1 MRRGPAFVF
10 YKGCVIGDTA
20 QSTQEVFISYATAD
34 KHWADAACAV
44 LEANGSRCWI
54 APRDITPGTEWGA
67 AIIAA
72 LDGCQIMVLIFSA
85 HANES
90 PQVRREIERAIS
102 KGLIVVPCRVEDVK
116 PVGAMEYALSNTH
129 WLDAFTPPVERQMNL
144 LAQSVRALLPRDRG
158 ATEPPF
164 VRNPAIFQ
172 SPPGAPVPVP
182 PDPEKMTG
190 DVRPNSGTRW
200 GWPAG
205 TPGTLAPPRRP
216 PRRWLAAAFAGV
228 CLTLGLLALVL
239 SRTGKRDRQA
249 GLAGPDATA
258 AAVATDNKS
267 APPAEPVHAGSALRI
282 RPLRVTHY
290 ATQGQEA
297 VARGV
302 VGEQSFS
309 TRFGDAVTLTVELSG
324 EGYLYLIGFNFNGQ
338 DQLLWPVDET
348 GKPDQ
353 NKVPEPVTRLRYPA
367 GDVRLYLEETDQ
379 GSGLQAYAAVASRRP
394 LPAWRAWRKERR
406 NLAWRALPAGETVW
420 QADARA
426 SYPVLPNQGA
436 DRGSLKEAL
445 GVPPLAA
452 LCRALLEGGAE
463 AVEAVAFPVRPKED
477 ER

>member
-1 MRRGPAFVF
+1 M
-10 YKGCVIGDTA
+10 GDTT
-20 QSTQEVFISYATAD
+20 QPTQEVFISYAKAD

-54 APRDITPGTEWGA
+54 APRDIMPGTEWGA

-72 LDGCQIMVLIFSA
+72 IDGCKIMVLIFSA

-129 WLDAFTPPVERQMNL
+129 WLDAFAPPMERQMNL

-158 ATEPPF
+158 ATEP
-164 VRNPAIFQ
+164 R
-172 SPPGAPVPVP
+172 PVP
-182 PDPEKMTG
+182 
-190 DVRPNSGTRW
+190 
-200 GWPAG
+200 A
-205 TPGTLAPPRRP
+205 PRRP

-228 CLTLGLLALVL
+228 CLALGLLALVL
-239 SRTGKRDRQA
+239 SRAGKRDRQA
-249 GLAGPDATA
+249 DLAGPDGA
-258 AAVATDNKS
+258 AAATDNKS

-290 ATQGQEA
+290 ATRGQEA
-297 VARGV
+297 VARGL

-324 EGYLYLIGFNFNGQ
+324 EGCLYLIGFNFNGQ
-338 DQLLWPVDET
+338 EQLLWPVDET

-436 DRGSLKEAL
+436 DRGSLKEAP

-463 AVEAVAFPVRPKED
+463 AVEVVAFPVRPKED
-477 ER
+477 GR